1 MQLSQ
6 SPDQTE
12 GDLVASRWL
21 GQYRLGRPEWT
32 NLIFT
37 AIAILGGL
45 FCAFYF
51 FNGAEVVRT
60 ARNWP
65 RDYFYARP
73 VSMDVDGRGSI
84 RAGSSIQ
91 DHSGVA
97 KTHDPSRGPLPHSDR
112 RISSNPSLPPAS
124 PGSFAPIGSG
134 PGVVASGESGGVPN
148 SGTANQGALPPT
160 LSQPP
165 PTGDPVTP
173 VVQEG
178 GDDRSAGH
186 SMARANRGRSIASAH
201 QVASKQHGRRVSR
214 APAANTKSIVYR
226 LTHLFART
234 KGQVGQ
240 RQHGSNQMTG
250 RSGRTTRAGSVQNRG
265 MANRGSAQSAAQK
278 MTGHGP
284 SIANGHGARS
294 GQSAIMHGQGF
305 ASGQNQRGGGAGNS
319 SMSPMSR
326 GVGGMGSTGAA
337 AGVGSAA
344 RGGAPAGPG
353 AGGGGLGGG
362 FHGHGGGH
370 R

>member
-1 MQLSQ
+1 MQLGQ
-6 SPDQTE
+6 SPDETK
-12 GDLVASRWL
+12 GDLVASGWFDR
-21 GQYRLGRPEWT
+21 YRLGRPEWA

-51 FNGAEVVRT
+51 FNGADVVRT

-65 RDYFYARP
+65 REYFYARP
-73 VSMDVDGRGSI
+73 VSMDANGRESVHT
-84 RAGSSIQ
+84 GSSIQ
-91 DHSGVA
+91 DHFGVA
-97 KTHDPSRGPLPHSDR
+97 KTHNPSPGHSDR
-112 RISSNPSLPPAS
+112 LISLSPFLPPAS
-124 PGSFAPIGSG
+124 PGAFAPMSPG
-134 PGVVASGESGGVPN
+134 PGMVASGGSGGTPN

-165 PTGDPVTP
+165 PTGDSVTP
-173 VVQEG
+173 AGQDG
-178 GDDRSAGH
+178 GDDRSAGR

-201 QVASKQHGRRVSR
+201 QVASKQHGRRASR
-214 APAANTKSIVYR
+214 GPAVNTKSIAYR
-226 LTHLFART
+226 LSHLFAQT
-234 KGQVGQ
+234 KGQVGH
-240 RQHGSNQMTG
+240 RQPGANRMTG
-250 RSGRTTRAGSVQNRG
+250 GSGRTARAGIAQNRG
-265 MANRGSAQSAAQK
+265 MPNRGGAHSSAQK

-284 SIANGHGARS
+284 SIANGHGASS

-305 ASGQNQRGGGAGNS
+305 ASGQNQRGGGAGDS
-319 SMSPMSR
+319 SMSSMNGGIR
-326 GVGGMGSTGAA
+326 GMGSTGVA
-337 AGVGSAA
+337 AGVGSAS